1 MKMKQFI
8 EAKATKV
15 EEKKDPETGVIT
27 YRVGLEI
34 VENLTVNSLVKPE
47 LNKSQLFE
55 VSHYDFTDE
64 KGKRI
69 KGFKILGTA
78 K

>member
-1 MKMKQFI
+1 MKQFI

-15 EEKKDPETGVIT
+15 EEKKDPETGTIT
-27 YRVGLEI
+27 YRVELE
-34 VENLTVNSLVKPE
+34 VVDKLTVNSLVKPE

>member
-1 MKMKQFI
+1 MKQFI
-8 EAKATKV
+8 EAKAIKV
-15 EEKKDPETGVIT
+15 EEKKDPETGAIT
-27 YRVGLEI
+27 YRVELE
-34 VENLTVNSLVKPE
+34 VVDKLTVNSLVKPE

-55 VSHYDFTDE
+55 VNHYDFTDE

>member
-1 MKMKQFI
+1 MKQFI

-15 EEKKDPETGVIT
+15 EEKRDEKTGAIT
-27 YRVGLEI
+27 YRVVLE
-34 VENLTVNSLVKPE
+34 VVDTLTVNSLVKPE
-47 LNKSQLFE
+47 IGKTQHFE

-64 KGKRI
+64 SGKRI
-69 KGFKILGTA
+69 KGFKILGTL

>member
-1 MKMKQFI
+1 MKQFI

-15 EEKKDPETGVIT
+15 EEKKDPETGAIT
-27 YRVGLEI
+27 YRVELE
-34 VENLTVNSLVKPE
+34 VVDKLTVNSLVKPE